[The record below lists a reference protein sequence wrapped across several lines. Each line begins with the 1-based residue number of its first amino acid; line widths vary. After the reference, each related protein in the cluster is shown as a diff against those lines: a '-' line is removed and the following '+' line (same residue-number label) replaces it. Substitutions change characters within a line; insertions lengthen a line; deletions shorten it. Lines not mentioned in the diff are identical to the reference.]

1 MSQKLSPNGHE
12 RMTKTF
18 FITPHMKPIKRV
30 PDLSATAQAYAF
42 CIVFTFA
49 ICVL

>member
-12 RMTKTF
+12 RMSKTF
-18 FITPHMKPIKRV
+18 FITPHMDPIKLV
-30 PDLSATAQAYAF
+30 LDLSAQAYAF